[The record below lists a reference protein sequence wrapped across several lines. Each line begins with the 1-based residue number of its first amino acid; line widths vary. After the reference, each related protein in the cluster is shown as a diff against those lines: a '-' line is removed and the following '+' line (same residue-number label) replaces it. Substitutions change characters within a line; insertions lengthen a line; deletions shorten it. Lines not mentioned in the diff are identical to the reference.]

1 MDYIDWTND
10 NRSST
15 MSVLIEFNKLK
26 PYAHS
31 TAYSDDRIKNEDL
44 PELVEELHTAGMN
57 AYVTTISGLQDL
69 SPKQI
74 TQTDKAAVRE
84 YRNSVDLLFQA
95 IRSDD
100 LLQQEKSRA

>member
-10 NRSST
+10 NNRSST
-15 MSVLIEFNKLK
+15 MSVLTEFNKLK

-31 TAYSDDRIKNEDL
+31 TAYSDNRIKNEDL

-74 TQTDKAAVRE
+74 SQTDKAAVRE

-100 LLQQEKSRA
+100 LLQQRATA